1 MLISSSQRR
10 TCLPENACS
19 TKSWRVQNFIL
30 ELLIAMGNL
39 KNKGEVF
46 GQISAID
53 IQKAA
58 EFKQHNQD
66 KTMRH
71 CCSPRKTYAATSH
84 KCECISRRI
93 LHSAQSDF
101 FANAAFSSCSCKKS
115 FGYVCCFKQSK
126 QTRSLSNVLLKG
138 FVYHDI
144 KLKVHSRLSPRPA
157 GVQ

>member
-1 MLISSSQRR
+1 MLTRK
-10 TCLPENACS
+10 CMFNKVMAS
-19 TKSWRVQNFIL
+19 TKLHSRTVDCNGQSL
-30 ELLIAMGNL
+30 
-39 KNKGEVF
+39 NKGEVF

-138 FVYHDI
+138 FLYHDI
-144 KLKVHSRLSPRPA
+144 KLKVHSRLSPGPA